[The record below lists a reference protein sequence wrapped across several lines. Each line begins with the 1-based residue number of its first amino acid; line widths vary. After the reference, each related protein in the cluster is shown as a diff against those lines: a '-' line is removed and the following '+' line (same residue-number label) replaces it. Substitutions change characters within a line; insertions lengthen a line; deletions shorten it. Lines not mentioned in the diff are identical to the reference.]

1 MAAKGHQRVG
11 SVIYP
16 ACAFSAADGV
26 AGCSSAQPLVWMSQ
40 AVVSIMLEH
49 LGETWTV
56 QSVTRKLIQMPFV
69 LQIFPNI

>member
-16 ACAFSAADGV
+16 ACAFSAADGG
-26 AGCSSAQPLVWMSQ
+26 AGCSSAQPLVCLSK
-40 AVVSIMLEH
+40 AIFSIMLEH
-49 LGETWTV
+49 LGETWTAP
-56 QSVTRKLIQMPFV
+56 SVTRKLIQMPFV